1 MLFLYNLISNQGAE
15 GRSNLDI
22 LFDGYMLEGL
32 DLFTE
37 SEATDQANLE
47 KLQTNLQFKLL

>member
-32 DLFTE
+32 DLFTK
-37 SEATDQANLE
+37 SEETDQSNLE